1 MLAALAAL
9 ASAPAA
15 ALDVKLWPFFRYAR
29 NDDRGEL
36 RWSALG
42 PLIEYVRTPELQ
54 DLRIRPFL
62 WLTRRLGSD
71 PDERMEI
78 LTPIVSARRQGDD
91 ESLRFLLLSR
101 HWTAPRAGAVQ
112 PTSSFTFFPFV
123 FFRSDAAHGTHLG
136 VLPFYL
142 DLTDVFGYE
151 RVRTVL
157 FPAYLEL
164 DEPRVERRFYGFPF
178 VSTLGGTDGSGWR
191 VWPFYGSTAVA
202 GQERTRYVMWP
213 FYVENE
219 RLVPEYGWEHR
230 LLVLPV
236 YAALDG
242 EERTS
247 RGYGVLAYTH
257 TVDQREGYEAIG
269 SPWPVVFRD
278 RRLGEEGY
286 RVWRLA
292 PFYGW
297 SDRDGIRSTFVLWP
311 LYRTTD
317 QEDGDFHFHRRDGL
331 LVLWRHQRERDP
343 GTGHTR
349 ALDTLLGVLRSDAV
363 NGRPAGQVPALMDSL
378 LPANRGVLAM
388 WAPLWGVF
396 RWDTSPD
403 GHLDWSLLWGLVS
416 RERGHLRPPWFIDRA
431 PPTEDDDGG

>member
-1 MLAALAAL
+1 
-9 ASAPAA
+9 
-15 ALDVKLWPFFRYAR
+15 
-29 NDDRGEL
+29 
-36 RWSALG
+36 
-42 PLIEYVRTPELQ
+42 
-54 DLRIRPFL
+54 
-62 WLTRRLGSD
+62 
-71 PDERMEI
+71 
-78 LTPIVSARRQGDD
+78 
-91 ESLRFLLLSR
+91 
-101 HWTAPRAGAVQ
+101 
-112 PTSSFTFFPFV
+112 
-123 FFRSDAAHGTHLG
+123 
-136 VLPFYL
+136 
-142 DLTDVFGYE
+142 
-151 RVRTVL
+151 
-157 FPAYLEL
+157 
-164 DEPRVERRFYGFPF
+164 
-178 VSTLGGTDGSGWR
+178 
-191 VWPFYGSTAVA
+191 
-202 GQERTRYVMWP
+202 MWP

-297 SDRDGIRSTFVLWP
+297 SDREGIRSTFVLWP

-317 QEDGDFHFHRRDGL
+317 QEHGDFHFHRRDGL
-331 LVLWRHQRERDP
+331 LVVWRHQRERDP
-343 GTGHTR
+343 GTGHSR

-378 LPANRGVLAM
+378 VPANRGILAM

-396 RWDTSPD
+396 RWDTSPG
-403 GHLDWSLLWGLVS
+403 GHLDWSLLWGLAS
-416 RERGHLRPPWFIDRA
+416 RERGHLRSPWFIDRA
-431 PPTEDDDGG
+431 PPTEEDDGG